1 MNDATKKLVQGTWKK
16 VEPIADVAAGLFY
29 EELFRL
35 DPSVQ
40 KLFRGEMKAQGTRL
54 MQMIGAAVAGLD
66 DLGALVPVVEDLGR
80 RHVGYG
86 VRDAH
91 YDTVGQALLT
101 TLDKGLGPAF
111 TPEVRAAWTET
122 YVTLASVMKAAA
134 AAGPPAKPRPAV
146 RARRAA

>member
-1 MNDATKKLVQGTWKK
+1 

-122 YVTLASVMKAAA
+122 Y
-134 AAGPPAKPRPAV
+134 
-146 RARRAA
+146 

>member
-1 MNDATKKLVQGTWKK
+1 MNETTKQHVQRTWKQ
-16 VEPIADVAAGLFY
+16 VEPIAEVAAGLFY

-35 DPSVQ
+35 DPTVQ
-40 KLFRGEMKAQGTRL
+40 KLFRGDMKAQGKRL

-66 DLGALVPVVEDLGR
+66 DLAALVPAVEELGR

-101 TLDKGLGPAF
+101 TLEKGLGPAF
-111 TPEVRAAWTET
+111 TPEVKSAWTET
-122 YVTLASVMKAAA
+122 YVTLATVMKSAAA
-134 AAGPPAKPRPAV
+134 NAPRAKTR
-146 RARRAA
+146 RARAA